1 MQIKEISSSQNS
13 WFKSFRLLLEKNRKR
28 KEARKIIV
36 EGFKE
41 IEMAIKADIS
51 LDYLIIEENTSEQQ
65 ISQIIQNT
73 ENLECYSLS
82 ADLFRSLTIR
92 KTGDS
97 ILACFSYP
105 ELNFSLEDINSN
117 GRYIVVEGVEKPGN
131 LGAILRTAESTGI
144 SAVIVCDAKADVFHP
159 QVIRNSLGCSFLVKT
174 VEAESLEVLEVLKRK
189 GVNIFTTFMEDSEA
203 LYNCHLSSNCAIVLG
218 TEHSG
223 VSEIWRNQGQ
233 NVNIPMQGEI
243 DSMNVS
249 IAASIFMYESLR
261 QRLTSSIN
269 IGN

>member
-1 MQIKEISSSQNS
+1 MQKKEISSSQNS

-41 IEMAIKADIS
+41 IEMAIKANIP
-51 LDYLIIEENTSEQQ
+51 LEYIIVEDNISEQQ
-65 ISQIIQNT
+65 ISQIVSYS
-73 ENLECYSLS
+73 EKLECYYLS
-82 ADLFRSLTIR
+82 SDLFRSLTVR
-92 KTGDS
+92 KTGDT

-105 ELNFSLEDINSN
+105 ELNFSLEEINN
-117 GRYIVVEGVEKPGN
+117 AGRYIIVEGVEKPGN

-144 SAVIVCDAKADVFHP
+144 TAVIVCDVKADVYHP

-174 VEAESLEVLEVLKRK
+174 IEAESIEVLEVLKRK
-189 GVNIFTTFMEDSEA
+189 GISIFTTFMEDSA
-203 LYNCHLSSNCAIVLG
+203 GLYSYNLSSNCAIVLG

-233 NVNIPMQGEI
+233 NINIPMQGEI

-261 QRLTSSIN
+261 QRITSSIN
-269 IGN
+269 ID